1 MRTEI
6 ATEGPRTAMRNWAAV
21 SLKENSL
28 RNFWEAPV
36 LFISVLL
43 FGLKSDRLYETFTG
57 VLSCL
62 LQFSLKWNSP
72 PVYGGGGRCFLEAG
86 SQLYRFW
93 FILVISKVESLT
105 DVSDKVYGS
114 E

>member
-1 MRTEI
+1 MY
-6 ATEGPRTAMRNWAAV
+6 
-21 SLKENSL
+21 
-28 RNFWEAPV
+28 
-36 LFISVLL
+36 ISVLL

-72 PVYGGGGRCFLEAG
+72 PVYGGRGRCFLEAG

-93 FILVISKVESLT
+93 FILVISKVDSLT